1 MVRVES
7 RVNDRGTFPSVK
19 GFYDMAS
26 YKPPEWYSTENPDRD
41 HNERGGFFMTETEA
55 YDTRERLRAVEIQI
69 EYLRSD
75 FTGMREDMRE
85 VVSSV
90 GKLTDLVSSARGAK
104 WAFVA
109 FIAIMGAMSTYLPTI
124 VRFLMA
130 AAK

>member
-1 MVRVES
+1 MNES
-7 RVNDRGTFPSVK
+7 VPLGTSFDGRCLPYM
-19 GFYDMAS
+19 GS
-26 YKPPEWYSTENPDRD
+26 YKPPRGYEDESPPDRS
-41 HNERGGFFMTETEA
+41 HNERGGFLVMTESEA
-55 YDTRERLRAVEIQI
+55 YDMRERLRAVEIQI

-75 FTGMREDMRE
+75 FTGMRNDMRE

-109 FIAIMGAMSTYLPTI
+109 FIAIMGATSTYLPTI